1 MKIALLGA
9 ESTGKSE
16 LAYALADAL
25 NQREQRACAVPEYLR
40 EWCEQHARTPR
51 IDEQLQIA
59 REQRDRIEAA
69 CAVTPWVIADTT
81 PLMTA
86 IYSEFVFSDTSLYDW
101 ALAYQRGFDLTLL
114 TGLDVP
120 WVADGIQRDGPH
132 VRSRVDALLRQR
144 LERAGLHYRVVYG
157 LQALRVQRALQ
168 MLDAQRDVA
177 PDATLSIANSP
188 DSARAEGQFER
199 KKWQWTCDKCSD
211 PQCEH
216 RLFRALRLGA
226 S

>member
-16 LAYALADAL
+16 LAFALADAL
-25 NQREQRACAVPEYLR
+25 SQRGQRACAVPEYLR

-101 ALAYQRGFDLTLL
+101 ALAYQRGYDFTLL

-132 VRSRVDALLRQR
+132 VRSRVDALLRRR
-144 LERAGLHYRVVYG
+144 LEQAGLHYRVVYG

-177 PDATLSIANSP
+177 SDATLSIANSP
-188 DSARAEGQFER
+188 DSARAEGQLEH

-216 RLFRALRLGA
+216 RLFRALRLSA